1 LFSRLAKEI
10 VGARQLVRQDGGRLA
25 QIAGRNWSTSY
36 VSSNHEFPALPDGI
50 SWYIIS
56 AMIDRQTDI
65 RLVRNALRRSRVVA
79 LLGPR
84 QCGKTTLARQFVAAD
99 SVNYFDLED
108 PGGVAR
114 LTEPNT
120 ALRPLKGLVVIDEIQ
135 RRPELFPLL
144 RVLAD
149 RKPLPARFLILG
161 SAAPDLL
168 SQSSETLA
176 GRLET
181 VLLEGFRLGDLG
193 PRAQGRLW
201 LRGGF
206 PLAYT
211 ARSEGD
217 SVAWRRQFLQTFL
230 ERDIPQLGI
239 QIPAAALRRFWNM
252 LAHYHAQTWNGAE
265 LARALA
271 VSESTVRRYL
281 DLLTGVFMLRQLP
294 PWFENLSKRQVKA
307 PKVFVRDSGL
317 LHALL
322 GIANQRDLE
331 LHPKV
336 GASWEGYAV
345 EEVLKA
351 LQPDEAYYWATHQG
365 AEIDLVLFKHG
376 RRLGVECQRQ
386 DAPTLTP
393 SMRIALNDLNL
404 DRLVVVYPGK
414 RRYALSDQVE
424 VIPLVEMV
432 AAVGGAASL
441 FKKPRR

>member
-1 LFSRLAKEI
+1 MM
-10 VGARQLVRQDGGRLA
+10 G
-25 QIAGRNWSTSY
+25 
-36 VSSNHEFPALPDGI
+36 
-50 SWYIIS
+50 

-65 RLVRNALRRSRVVA
+65 RLVRTALRRSRVVA

-84 QCGKTTLARQFVAAD
+84 QCGKTTLARQFVPAD
-99 SVNYFDLED
+99 SLNYFDLED
-108 PGGVAR
+108 PQSVAR
-114 LTEPNT
+114 LAEPNL
-120 ALRPLKGLVVIDEIQ
+120 ALRPLRGLVVIDEIQ

-161 SAAPDLL
+161 SASPGLL

-181 VLLEGFRLGDLG
+181 VLLEGFRLADLS
-193 PRAQGRLW
+193 PSAQGRLW

-211 ARSEGD
+211 AKSEAN
-217 SVAWRRQFLQTFL
+217 SVAWRRQFLQAFL
-230 ERDIPQLGI
+230 ERDLPQLGI

-252 LAHYHAQTWNGAE
+252 LAHYHAQIWNGAE

-271 VSESTVRRYL
+271 VGESTVRRYL

-294 PWFENLSKRQVKA
+294 PWFENISKRQVKA

-322 GIANQRDLE
+322 GVADRRSLE
-331 LHPKV
+331 SHPKV
-336 GASWEGYAV
+336 GASWEGFAI
-345 EEVLKA
+345 EEMLKA
-351 LQPDEAYYWATHQG
+351 LRPDEAYYWATHQG

-376 RRLGVECQRQ
+376 RRIGIECKRA

-393 SMRIALNDLNL
+393 SMRIALDDLKL
-404 DRLVVVYPGK
+404 DRLVVVYPGE
-414 RRYALSDQVE
+414 RRYQLADRVE
-424 VIPLVEMV
+424 VIPLVEL
-432 AAVGGAASL
+432 VGPGQDPAWI
-441 FKKPRR
+441 FKKRRG